1 MICHQGRVLAVKQ
14 GSALIVVDP
23 ENACQ
28 ACAQGKGCG
37 MSIFSRWLGSRSVN
51 LKVSTSGVWL
61 PGQAVSL
68 KVAPELLLRMAA
80 WAYGVP
86 LLGFVAG
93 AGIATLSVHNTLG
106 NAATDLVALLCGLGG
121 MLMGALGV
129 RHWAAPVV
137 LSAGIGRDVLIE

>member
-1 MICHQGRVLAVKQ
+1 MICHQGRVLSVKHNT
-14 GSALIVVDP
+14 AIIVVDP
-23 ENACQ
+23 EHACQ

-37 MSIFSRWLGSRSVN
+37 MSIFSRWLGSRSIN
-51 LKVSTSGVWL
+51 LQVSTRAVWL

-68 KVAPELLLRMAA
+68 KVAPVLLLRMAA

-93 AGIATLSVHNTLG
+93 AGLATLSVHDTLG
-106 NAATDLVALLCGLGG
+106 GAGTDLVALLCGIGG
-121 MLMGALGV
+121 LLIGALGV
-129 RHWAAPVV
+129 RRWAAPLV